1 MLYNKSE
8 HKSNLMRSHTMDKKL
23 NQITQEIINEK
34 VENLNSHISRKLRES
49 RQKALA
55 PKKHFFDL
63 SRFWLMPV
71 TAMAALAAYIIL
83 PLLLSNSVPLQ
94 INDQQALSIVQEMDM
109 IDQMELV
116 EDLEFYEWLSSE
128 DDFSTI

>member
-8 HKSNLMRSHTMDKKL
+8 HKSNLMRILTMDKKL
-23 NQITQEIINEK
+23 NQLTDEIINTETK
-34 VENLNSHISRKLRES
+34 NLDSHISDNLRES
-49 RQKALA
+49 RQKALTQ
-55 PKKHFFDL
+55 KTRFFDL

-128 DDFSTI
+128 DNLSTI